1 MEPIQG
7 TPVNF
12 FVGGGRYIS
21 DNFNMQILD
30 TSNPSCFENLS
41 LSSIMPDMMDNY
53 INSEKLPDTPQSN
66 GGFIDTIIKFF
77 TSSNPAQTSP
87 ERAQTQEFI
96 E

>member
-7 TPVNF
+7 APINF

-30 TSNPSCFENLS
+30 TSNPSCFENLNLTS
-41 LSSIMPDMMDNY
+41 VMPDMMDNY
-53 INSEKLPDTPQSN
+53 INSEKMPENTQSS
-66 GGFIDTIIKFF
+66 GGFLDTIIKFF
-77 TSSNPAQTSP
+77 TSSTS
-87 ERAQTQEFI
+87 TQQEQSKEFT